1 MHQSNAWLSSQ
12 GIAALVTAVR
22 QAPIER
28 GMRIPPI
35 LIVAS
40 LPIDVPKGPLAPKFE
55 GAEHKFAGLSAAYQ
69 ETAVTLGC
77 HFLMPV
83 ASPRPAGLMEFI
95 WMRIG
100 IFCWVRRWSVLLPPC
115 CHFKII
121 VMGVIYSI
129 NPGFSRFA

>member
-40 LPIDVPKGPLAPKFE
+40 PPNNVPKGPLAPKFE
-55 GAEHKFAGLSAAYQ
+55 GAEHKFVGLSAAYR

-77 HFLMPV
+77 HFFDAGSVTPASRIDGVHLDADRHLLLGKAMVSVV
-83 ASPRPAGLMEFI
+83 AP
-95 WMRIG
+95 
-100 IFCWVRRWSVLLPPC
+100 LLPL
-115 CHFKII
+115 
-121 VMGVIYSI
+121 
-129 NPGFSRFA
+129 